1 LAFYAALGY
10 TVEER
15 VSMGKVLG
23 TPASTSDVTF
33 LRKVSPGGID
43 MRIDHIQLAMPEGGE
58 VEARRFFGGLLG
70 LEETPKPETLRSTG
84 GCWFRGDGCE
94 LHLGVD
100 PDFRPQ
106 RKAHPGFVVAKLHIL
121 ARSLEAGRLPR
132 SVGRPHRR
140 RGALLH
146 GRPLRKSPRV
156 SGRVSGLI

>member
-1 LAFYAALGY
+1 LAFYEALGY
-10 TVEER
+10 AVEER

-70 LEETPKPETLRSTG
+70 LEETPKPESLRSTG

-106 RKAHPGFVVAKLHIL
+106 RKAHPGFAVAHLRIL
-121 ARSLEAGRLPR
+121 ARTLEAAGYSVVWDDRIADVDRFYTNDPFGNRLEF
-132 SVGRPHRR
+132 
-140 RGALLH
+140 RGE
-146 GRPLRKSPRV
+146 SP
-156 SGRVSGLI
+156 G